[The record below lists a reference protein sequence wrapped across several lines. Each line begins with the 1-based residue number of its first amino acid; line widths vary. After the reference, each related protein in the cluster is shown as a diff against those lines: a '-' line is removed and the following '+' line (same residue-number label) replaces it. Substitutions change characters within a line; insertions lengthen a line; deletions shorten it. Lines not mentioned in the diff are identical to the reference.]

1 MLPSLLFI
9 HLQFDKLTENSL
21 VIAFVGYLIVFAAL
35 VILYYVFRLIPELLN
50 IKIRYH
56 LKKEGKECADLED
69 FSVSDEVNAAIATA
83 LHLYYEEQHDD
94 ESNII
99 TVRRI
104 SKTYSPWS
112 SKIYGLR
119 TFRK

>member
-1 MLPSLLFI
+1 MHPSLLFI
-9 HLQFDKLTENSL
+9 QFHFDKLTENSL

-35 VILYYVFRLIPELLN
+35 VILYYVFRLIPEILN
-50 IKIRYH
+50 IKIRYR
-56 LKKEGKECADLED
+56 LQKEGKECADLED
-69 FSVSDEVNAAIATA
+69 FSVSNEVNAAIATA

-99 TVRRI
+99 TVRRV

-119 TFRK
+119 TFHK